1 MWGIRTD
8 LLAGAA
14 FCALFSAPA
23 AAFGLDTINPL
34 SANFSG
40 LSVTLGGQASAAG
53 FSADQP
59 SATGLD
65 QSGASGAATATL
77 NVERDYDSGL
87 SLSLKSAFEVYHD
100 RLSGDNYGSD
110 LVQKVY
116 GVAQTGLGRV
126 EVGMT
131 DGAAYAL
138 AVTGP
143 VVDDATTLDNP
154 NVTFF
159 RDPTSGQ
166 AFINIFS
173 LNSAVESSLNY
184 AKISYYSPRLFG
196 IQLGASFTPSEGKDV
211 VPFLNSGPHVAD
223 RQENIWEG
231 ALSYSD
237 SFGPYSLGFYGGLS
251 VGHDGAKTL
260 GHAGLTDWG
269 LGTEI
274 DYNIN
279 DDVKLALGGAYRH
292 ANSDAFDINAAL
304 AQGQTNSA
312 HLSTTLSVGPWI
324 AGVEYGDGTAE
335 GSPKLGV
342 RGYEASVGYVVNAN
356 LQATVGWQRLDYSR
370 DAGTFYNGAPA
381 IRMDAAFL
389 HLKLHV

>member
-159 RDPTSGQ
+159 RDPTSG
-166 AFINIFS
+166 ATFELSNLYDHAW
-173 LNSAVESSLNY
+173 LNGSNEYVMSDDPNFNPNGNLTGDWTAL
-184 AKISYYSPRLFG
+184 
-196 IQLGASFTPSEGKDV
+196 QLV
-211 VPFLNSGPHVAD
+211 
-223 RQENIWEG
+223 RQE
-231 ALSYSD
+231 
-237 SFGPYSLGFYGGLS
+237 P
-251 VGHDGAKTL
+251 
-260 GHAGLTDWG
+260 
-269 LGTEI
+269 
-274 DYNIN
+274 
-279 DDVKLALGGAYRH
+279 
-292 ANSDAFDINAAL
+292 
-304 AQGQTNSA
+304 
-312 HLSTTLSVGPWI
+312 
-324 AGVEYGDGTAE
+324 
-335 GSPKLGV
+335 
-342 RGYEASVGYVVNAN
+342 
-356 LQATVGWQRLDYSR
+356 
-370 DAGTFYNGAPA
+370 
-381 IRMDAAFL
+381 
-389 HLKLHV
+389 